1 MSTLPRETP
10 HPGPQRASDLGGA
23 PDLVRGWGCGAGSW
37 VWRWRPSDGAAL
49 RAGLE
54 SWDQR
59 FAAGAIARGMGRS
72 YGDAAQRS
80 GGVVI
85 DTAQLKGLSFDATSG
100 VVTAG
105 AGVTVGE
112 LLAAT
117 IAHGWIL
124 PVVPGT
130 QHVTVAGAIASDIHG
145 KNHGTLGTFGT
156 HVQRLALLTAQG
168 ELLELAPGTEAGL
181 FEATVG
187 GMGLT
192 GVILWAEIALRRVSS
207 AMLSVDLD
215 QASGLEEAL
224 ALLSS
229 PGGEHRVAW
238 LDLLSGSRVRG
249 IITRAAHCEHP
260 DTATL
265 TPASV
270 TSPARLTVPSRWPG
284 GVLRTNA
291 VRAFN
296 EFRLRRSPR
305 RERGRQ
311 STFGAHMFPLD
322 GLAAWPRL
330 YGPSGM
336 LQYQFVVPRDAEHVL
351 ALVLDSLAR
360 NRVPCFLAVLKDLGP
375 AGTGMLS
382 FPLAGWTLALDLP
395 RRAPGLHM
403 ALERCDEL
411 VVQNGGRVYLSKDAR
426 MRAEVADAM
435 YPRLA
440 EWRAVRDGVDPD
452 GIWRS
457 DLALRTGLVGG
468 ARR

>member
-1 MSTLPRETP
+1 MSTLPRETS
-10 HPGPQRASDLGGA
+10 HPGRLRASDLGGA
-23 PDLVRGWGCGAGSW
+23 PELVRGWGCGAGSW
-37 VWRWRPSDGAAL
+37 GWRWRPSDGDAL

-85 DTAQLKGLSFDATSG
+85 DTTELKGLRLDEAGG
-100 VVTAG
+100 VVNVG

-130 QHVTVAGAIASDIHG
+130 QHVTVGGAIASDIHG
-145 KNHGTLGTFGT
+145 KNHGTVGTFGR
-156 HVQRLALLTAQG
+156 HVQRLALLTADG
-168 ELLELAPGTEAGL
+168 ELLELSPGTEASL

-192 GVILWAEIALRRVSS
+192 GVIVWAEIALRRVSS

-215 QASGLEEAL
+215 RATGLEEAL

-238 LDLLSGSRVRG
+238 LDLMSGSRVRG
-249 IITRAAHCEHP
+249 IVTRAAHCEHP
-260 DTATL
+260 DAASL
-265 TPASV
+265 TPAAV
-270 TSPARLTVPSRWPG
+270 TSSARLTVPPRWPG
-284 GVLRTNA
+284 GVLRPSA

-296 EFRLRRSPR
+296 ELRLRRSPR
-305 RERGRQ
+305 RERGRP

-322 GLAAWPRL
+322 GLDAWPRL
-330 YGPSGM
+330 YGPGGM
-336 LQYQFVVPRDAEHVL
+336 LQYQFVVPRGAERVL
-351 ALVLDSLAR
+351 ALVIDSLAR
-360 NRVPCFLAVLKDLGP
+360 DRVPCFLAVLKDMGP

-395 RRAPGLHM
+395 RRAIGLHE

-411 VVQNGGRVYLSKDAR
+411 VVQAGGRVYFSKDAR
-426 MRAEVADAM
+426 TRAEVADAM

-440 EWRAVRDGVDPD
+440 EWRAVRDSVDPD

-457 DLALRTGLVGG
+457 DLALRTGLVGP
-468 ARR
+468 RRR